1 MHFMNALSTIR
12 NIVYFDEENYIE
24 QNKDVEDIVL
34 AQKQDKKALQ
44 LVLCGGAIGA
54 GIVAA
59 FITGSTSIICSAL
72 SARHVNVLRQQQKL
86 LGEIQQARQEKWI
99 SEAAT
104 AQFPFAVYS
113 PADPD
118 SPFLNTGSLIV
129 IKRACVV
136 PRPMSR

>member
-12 NIVYFDEENYIE
+12 NIVYFDERNYVE
-24 QNKDVEDIVL
+24 QNKDVDDAVL

-86 LGEIQQARQEKWI
+86 LGEIQQARQL
-99 SEAAT
+99 SEAAA
-104 AQFPFAVYS
+104 AQIPFSVYS

-129 IKRACVV
+129 IKRVSVV
-136 PRPMSR
+136 PRPISR

>member
-1 MHFMNALSTIR
+1 MNALSTIR
-12 NIVYFDEENYIE
+12 NIVYFDEKNYIE
-24 QNKDVEDIVL
+24 NNKDVDDVAI

-44 LVLCGGAIGA
+44 LILCGGGIGV

-72 SARHVNVLRQQQKL
+72 SARHANVLRQQQKL
-86 LGEIQQARQEKWI
+86 LGEIQQNRQEKWL
-99 SEAAT
+99 SEAA
-104 AQFPFAVYS
+104 AARFPFAVYS

-129 IKRACVV
+129 MKRVSVV
-136 PRPMSR
+136 PRPLSR